1 MNSTLLFASLY
12 LAIKDKRNTRME
24 ISLFQEHL
32 LSAYVYEGVKI
43 YLNHIDSQYFE
54 FISNIFLFYLKIVIY
69 CEAYRNIMSNVYLHA
84 FQILNT
90 TK

>member
-1 MNSTLLFASLY
+1 MLGFNCEFIQPFDIGFTQTPFSMNSTLLFASLY

-32 LSAYVYEGVKI
+32 LSAYVHESVKI

-54 FISNIFLFYLKIVIY
+54 FISNIFLFYLKIVI
-69 CEAYRNIMSNVYLHA
+69 
-84 FQILNT
+84 
-90 TK
+90 